1 MAVEMEYKGE
11 VVLVNPI
18 TSIVSI
24 QHLRKLRYKYHIA
37 SSKRYDFSE
46 DGENE
51 KQKADNHEQQKN
63 HELYL
68 LRFEAAFAKGIRGN
82 KFTKKKRTKN
92 SRYEMQK
99 RSRKINRG
107 IKGRSAGKI
116 K

>member
-1 MAVEMEYKGE
+1 MVVEMEYKGE

-37 SSKRYDFSE
+37 SSKRYDFPE
-46 DGENE
+46 PGETE
-51 KQKADNHEQQKN
+51 KQKADNREQQKN

-68 LRFEAAFAKGIRGN
+68 LRFEAAFSKGIRSN

-107 IKGRSAGKI
+107 TKGHSSKKI